1 MDPTDIPSVETDSTR
16 QFLENIQQA
25 RTMGLVE
32 GIREAT
38 TEHHVDAEGQPL
50 TVDLLRELEYTV
62 RSRGG
67 VQRED
72 VLYFLHP
79 AQMGELRSTEE
90 MLAAGVDPMDLTDE
104 GVQSFQGI
112 PMLVDAH
119 LPPAVVYLVDPQAIT
134 LGGQVLYPNR
144 TGRLTG
150 LRHPSADSE

>member
-1 MDPTDIPSVETDSTR
+1 MPNVKVDSTR
-16 QFLENIQQA
+16 QFLENIHQA

-38 TEHHVDAEGQPL
+38 TGHHVDAEGDPL
-50 TVDLLRELEYTV
+50 TVDLLRDLEYQV
-62 RSRGG
+62 RSRGH
-67 VQRED
+67 VQREE

-79 AQMGELRSTEE
+79 AQMAELRSTEE
-90 MLAAGVDPMDLTDE
+90 MLAVVDEPTEVVQE

-112 PMLVDAH
+112 PMLVDGH

-134 LGGQVLYPNR
+134 LGGQVLYPDR